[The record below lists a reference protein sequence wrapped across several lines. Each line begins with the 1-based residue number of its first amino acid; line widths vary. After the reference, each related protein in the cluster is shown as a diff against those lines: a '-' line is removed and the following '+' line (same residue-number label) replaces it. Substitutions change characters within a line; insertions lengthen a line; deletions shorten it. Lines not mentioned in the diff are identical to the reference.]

1 MHFTVIMCGNMYP
14 STYYEDSMLLLKSSV
29 TYVFSIVAKSSQWT
43 LFLKGLAD
51 VFNSLCSMCVILNLK
66 IHFRDLY

>member
-29 TYVFSIVAKSSQWT
+29 TYVFGIVAKSSQ
-43 LFLKGLAD
+43 
-51 VFNSLCSMCVILNLK
+51 
-66 IHFRDLY
+66 